1 MTTTQRRATGVVQ
14 VATSVGLARLH
25 IDHAAHPRRVLALG
39 HGAGGGAA
47 GGVGSADL
55 AAAARALPEVGTTVV
70 RVEQPW
76 RVAGKPVAVPPPAL
90 DQAWLEA
97 LADLPP
103 SLARLPLVVGGRSAG
118 ARVACRT
125 AGQLGAAG
133 VVALAFP
140 LHPPGRAD
148 RSRASEIS
156 QVRGR
161 LRVVQGGRDPF
172 GGPSEFPVGIEV
184 VSVAGADHSFG
195 VARSGPLTS
204 AEALEVVVDAM
215 IDFLAGMPRAGTT
228 LPPPC

>member
-1 MTTTQRRATGVVQ
+1 MTTTRGPADVVD
-14 VATSVGLARLH
+14 VSTSVGLARLH
-25 IDHAAHPRRVLALG
+25 IDQATHPRRVLALG

-47 GGVGSADL
+47 GGVAAADL
-55 AAAARALPEVGTTVV
+55 AAAARALPELGTTVV

-76 RVAGKPVAVPPPAL
+76 RVAGKPVAVAAPRL
-90 DQAWLEA
+90 DQGWLEA
-97 LADLPP
+97 LAWLPDP
-103 SLARLPLVVGGRSAG
+103 LATLPLVVGGRSAG

-125 AGQLGAAG
+125 ARRLAADG
-133 VVALAFP
+133 VLVLAFP
-140 LHPPGRAD
+140 LHAPGRPD
-148 RSRASEIS
+148 RSRAHELAE
-156 QVRGR
+156 VRGP
-161 LRVVQGGRDPF
+161 LRVLQGGRDPF
-172 GGPSEFPVGIEV
+172 GAPAEFPAGIDV